1 MNKVLKGNL
10 IFLSFILLVTLI
22 FIERYNSENIL
33 LILSLIF
40 YLEII
45 FITREFLK
53 YINLGQAIKN
63 RSIFS
68 REHKNKNKFINKVLL
83 EEKLD
88 HISNVFTRFEFK
100 NNLEMWK
107 GEYTL
112 FLIDLRK
119 FSLINDALGRDKG
132 DEVLRE
138 FGNGLNNISKSL
150 ASKNLYGVY
159 GGEEF
164 LVAINSKNKE
174 DIIEVLNKLDNLK
187 KIRLNSLNKEIKMEF
202 NIGYSINLGN
212 KSFEEII
219 EEVFFAK
226 ERAKKEDFIY
236 AIEYTEELRSI
247 RKKNNLI
254 IRDIKDALINKK
266 LYTVYQPQIS
276 SLDDKI
282 KGYETLIRWNHETLG
297 SISASDIVKTL
308 EEIDAIK
315 DLDLYVFESTCE
327 FQSRLIQNN
336 IELQCSVNIS
346 INTLKHRGVGSN
358 LYKISKNY
366 NLKPENITLEIL
378 ENSDLEV
385 SGNAI
390 NEIIKLKKYGF
401 KISIDD
407 FGKGY
412 SSINR
417 VLKIPFDQIKIP
429 KDFISD
435 IPNSKYIAIINSIS
449 NFAKTLGAELVIEGV
464 ESKEYYDFFKLLDF
478 DVIQGFYFSKAL
490 NEKEFLEYVNNLGV
504 SVSI

>member
-10 IFLSFILLVTLI
+10 IFLSFILLVAL
-22 FIERYNSENIL
+22 FFMKKYNGENIL
-33 LILSLIF
+33 FALSLFF
-40 YLEII
+40 YVEII
-45 FITREFLK
+45 FLTIEFLK
-53 YINLGQAIKN
+53 YMNLGENAKGK
-63 RSIFS
+63 SIFN
-68 REHKNKNKFINKVLL
+68 RRYKNKFIKKALL

-88 HISNVFTRFEFK
+88 PISNIYTRFEFK
-100 NNLEMWK
+100 NNLKMWK
-107 GEYTL
+107 GPYTL

-138 FGNGLNNISKSL
+138 FGKGLIKVSKSL
-150 ASKNLYGVY
+150 SSKNLYGVY

-164 LVAINSKNKE
+164 LIAINSKDKG
-174 DIIEVLNKLDNLK
+174 DIRELLDKLDNFK
-187 KIRLNSLNKEIKMEF
+187 RIRLNSLNKEIDIEF
-202 NIGYSINLGN
+202 NIGYSINCGN

-226 ERAKKEDFIY
+226 ERAKKEAFSSS
-236 AIEYTEELRSI
+236 IEYTEELKGI

-254 IRDIKDALINKK
+254 KRDIKDALINKK

-276 SLDDKI
+276 SLDNKI
-282 KGYETLIRWNHETLG
+282 KGYETLIRWDHETLG
-297 SISASDIVKTL
+297 SISASDIVETL
-308 EEIDAIK
+308 EEIDSIK
-315 DLDLYVFESTCE
+315 DLDLYVFESTCK
-327 FQSRLIQNN
+327 FQSKLIQNN
-336 IELQCSVNIS
+336 IDLQCSVNIS

-358 LYKISKNY
+358 IYKISKKY
-366 NLKPENITLEIL
+366 NLKQENITLEIL
-378 ENSDLEV
+378 ENVDIEV

-390 NEIIKLKKYGF
+390 SEIIKLKKYGF

-435 IPNSKYIAIINSIS
+435 IPNNKYIAIINSIS

-464 ESKEYYDFFKLLDF
+464 ESKEYCDFFKLLDF

-504 SVSI
+504 SISI

>member
-10 IFLSFILLVTLI
+10 IFLSFILLVAL
-22 FIERYNSENIL
+22 FFMKKYNGENIL
-33 LILSLIF
+33 FALSLFF
-40 YLEII
+40 YVEII
-45 FITREFLK
+45 FLTIEFLK
-53 YINLGQAIKN
+53 YMNLDKN
-63 RSIFS
+63 VKGKSIFN
-68 REHKNKNKFINKVLL
+68 RKYKNKFIKKALL

-88 HISNVFTRFEFK
+88 PISNIYTRFEFK
-100 NNLEMWK
+100 NNLEIWK
-107 GEYTL
+107 GPYTL

-138 FGNGLNNISKSL
+138 FGKGLIKVSKSL
-150 ASKNLYGVY
+150 SSKNLYGVY

-164 LVAINSKNKE
+164 LIAINSNDKE
-174 DIIEVLNKLDNLK
+174 DIIELLDKLDNFK
-187 KIRLNSLNKEIKMEF
+187 RIRLNSLNKEIDIEF
-202 NIGYSINLGN
+202 NIGYSRNCGN

-226 ERAKKEDFIY
+226 ERAKKEAFSSS
-236 AIEYTEELRSI
+236 IEYTEELKGM

-254 IRDIKDALINKK
+254 KRDIKDALINKK

-276 SLDDKI
+276 SLDNKI
-282 KGYETLIRWNHETLG
+282 KGYETLIRWDHEILG
-297 SISASDIVKTL
+297 SISASDIVETL
-308 EEIDAIK
+308 EEIDSIK
-315 DLDLYVFESTCE
+315 DLDLYVFESTCK
-327 FQSRLIQNN
+327 FQSKLIQNN

-358 LYKISKNY
+358 IYKISKKY
-366 NLKPENITLEIL
+366 NLKQENITLEIL
-378 ENSDLEV
+378 ENVDIEV

-390 NEIIKLKKYGF
+390 SEIIKLKKYGF

-435 IPNSKYIAIINSIS
+435 IPNNKYIAIINSIS

-464 ESKEYYDFFKLLDF
+464 ESKEYCDFFKLLDF

-504 SVSI
+504 SISI

>member
-22 FIERYNSENIL
+22 FIERYNGENIL

-45 FITREFLK
+45 FITRKFLK

-88 HISNVFTRFEFK
+88 PLSNVFTRFEFK

-119 FSLINDALGRDKG
+119 FSLINDALGRGKG

-138 FGNGLNNISKSL
+138 FGKGLIKLSKSL

-164 LVAINSKNKE
+164 LVAINSRNKE

-236 AIEYTEELRSI
+236 AIEYAEELKGI

-254 IRDIKDALINKK
+254 IRDI
-266 LYTVYQPQIS
+266 
-276 SLDDKI
+276 
-282 KGYETLIRWNHETLG
+282 
-297 SISASDIVKTL
+297 SDIVKTL

-378 ENSDLEV
+378 ENAALEV

-504 SVSI
+504 SISI

>member
-10 IFLSFILLVTLI
+10 IFLSFILLVAL
-22 FIERYNSENIL
+22 FFMKKYNGENIL
-33 LILSLIF
+33 FALSLFF
-40 YLEII
+40 YVEII
-45 FITREFLK
+45 FLTIEFLK
-53 YINLGQAIKN
+53 YMNLDKN
-63 RSIFS
+63 VKGKSIFN
-68 REHKNKNKFINKVLL
+68 RKYKNKFIKKALL

-88 HISNVFTRFEFK
+88 PISNIYTRFEFK
-100 NNLEMWK
+100 NNLEIWK
-107 GEYTL
+107 GPYTL

-138 FGNGLNNISKSL
+138 FGKGLIKVSKSL
-150 ASKNLYGVY
+150 SSKNLYGVY

-164 LVAINSKNKE
+164 LIAINSKDKE
-174 DIIEVLNKLDNLK
+174 DIIELLDKLDNFK
-187 KIRLNSLNKEIKMEF
+187 RIRLNSLNKEIDIEF
-202 NIGYSINLGN
+202 NIGYSRNCGN

-226 ERAKKEDFIY
+226 ERAKKEAFSSS
-236 AIEYTEELRSI
+236 IEYTEELKGM

-254 IRDIKDALINKK
+254 KRDIKDALINKK

-276 SLDDKI
+276 SLDNKI
-282 KGYETLIRWNHETLG
+282 KGYETLIRWDHETLG
-297 SISASDIVKTL
+297 SISASDIVETL
-308 EEIDAIK
+308 EEIDSIK
-315 DLDLYVFESTCE
+315 DLDLYVFESTCK
-327 FQSRLIQNN
+327 FQSKLIQNN
-336 IELQCSVNIS
+336 IDLQCSVNIS

-358 LYKISKNY
+358 IYKISKKY
-366 NLKPENITLEIL
+366 NLKQENITLEIL
-378 ENSDLEV
+378 ENVDIEV

-390 NEIIKLKKYGF
+390 SEIIKLKKYGF

-435 IPNSKYIAIINSIS
+435 IPNNKYIAIINSIS

-464 ESKEYYDFFKLLDF
+464 ESKEYCDFFKLLDF

-504 SVSI
+504 SISI

>member
-1 MNKVLKGNL
+1 
-10 IFLSFILLVTLI
+10 
-22 FIERYNSENIL
+22 
-33 LILSLIF
+33 
-40 YLEII
+40 
-45 FITREFLK
+45 
-53 YINLGQAIKN
+53 
-63 RSIFS
+63 
-68 REHKNKNKFINKVLL
+68 
-83 EEKLD
+83 
-88 HISNVFTRFEFK
+88 
-100 NNLEMWK
+100 MWK
-107 GEYTL
+107 GPYTL

-138 FGNGLNNISKSL
+138 FGKGLIKVSKSL
-150 ASKNLYGVY
+150 SSKNLYGVY

-164 LVAINSKNKE
+164 LIAINSKDKE
-174 DIIEVLNKLDNLK
+174 DIIELLDKLDNFK
-187 KIRLNSLNKEIKMEF
+187 RIRLNSLNKEIDIEF
-202 NIGYSINLGN
+202 NIGYSINCGN

-226 ERAKKEDFIY
+226 ERAKKEAFSSS
-236 AIEYTEELRSI
+236 IEYTEELKDI

-254 IRDIKDALINKK
+254 KRDIKDALINKK

-276 SLDDKI
+276 SLDNKI
-282 KGYETLIRWNHETLG
+282 KGYETLIRWDHEILG
-297 SISASDIVKTL
+297 SISASDIVETL
-308 EEIDAIK
+308 EEIDSIK
-315 DLDLYVFESTCE
+315 DLDLYVFESTCK
-327 FQSRLIQNN
+327 FQSKLIQNN
-336 IELQCSVNIS
+336 IDLQCSVNIS

-358 LYKISKNY
+358 IYKISKKY
-366 NLKPENITLEIL
+366 NLKQENITLEIL
-378 ENSDLEV
+378 ENVDIEV
-385 SGNAI
+385 SVNAI
-390 NEIIKLKKYGF
+390 SEIIKLKKYGF

-435 IPNSKYIAIINSIS
+435 IPNNKYIAIINSIS

-464 ESKEYYDFFKLLDF
+464 ESKEYCDFFKLLDF

-504 SVSI
+504 SISI

>member
-10 IFLSFILLVTLI
+10 IFLSFILLVVL
-22 FIERYNSENIL
+22 FFMKKYNGENIL
-33 LILSLIF
+33 FALSLFF
-40 YLEII
+40 YVEII
-45 FITREFLK
+45 FLTIEFLK
-53 YINLGQAIKN
+53 YMNLDKN
-63 RSIFS
+63 AKGKSIFN
-68 REHKNKNKFINKVLL
+68 RKYKNKFIKKVLL

-88 HISNVFTRFEFK
+88 PISNIYTRFEFK
-100 NNLEMWK
+100 NNLKMWK
-107 GEYTL
+107 GPNTL

-119 FSLINDALGRDKG
+119 FNLINDALGRDKG

-138 FGNGLNNISKSL
+138 FGKGLIKVSKSL
-150 ASKNLYGVY
+150 SSKNLYGVY

-164 LVAINSKNKE
+164 LIAINSKDKE
-174 DIIEVLNKLDNLK
+174 DIIELLDKLDDFK
-187 KIRLNSLNKEIKMEF
+187 RIRLNSLNKEIDIEF
-202 NIGYSINLGN
+202 NIGYSINCGN

-219 EEVFFAK
+219 EEAFFAK
-226 ERAKKEDFIY
+226 ERAKKEAFSSS
-236 AIEYTEELRSI
+236 IEYTEELKGI

-254 IRDIKDALINKK
+254 KRDIKDALINKK

-276 SLDDKI
+276 SLDNKI
-282 KGYETLIRWNHETLG
+282 KGYETLIRWDHETLG
-297 SISASDIVKTL
+297 SISASDIVETL
-308 EEIDAIK
+308 EEIDSIK
-315 DLDLYVFESTCE
+315 DLDLYVFESTCK
-327 FQSRLIQNN
+327 FQSKLIQNN
-336 IELQCSVNIS
+336 IDLQCSVNIS

-358 LYKISKNY
+358 IYKISKKY
-366 NLKPENITLEIL
+366 NLKQENITLEIL
-378 ENSDLEV
+378 ENVDIEV

-390 NEIIKLKKYGF
+390 SEIIKLKKYGF

-435 IPNSKYIAIINSIS
+435 IPNNKYIAIINSIS

-464 ESKEYYDFFKLLDF
+464 ESKEYCDFFKLLDF

-504 SVSI
+504 SISI

>member
-10 IFLSFILLVTLI
+10 IFLSFILLVAL
-22 FIERYNSENIL
+22 FFMKKYNGENIL
-33 LILSLIF
+33 FALSLFFYVETIF
-40 YLEII
+40 LTI
-45 FITREFLK
+45 EFLK
-53 YINLGQAIKN
+53 YMNLGENAKGK
-63 RSIFS
+63 SIFN
-68 REHKNKNKFINKVLL
+68 RKYKNKFIKKVLL

-88 HISNVFTRFEFK
+88 PISNIYTRFEFK
-100 NNLEMWK
+100 NNLKMWK
-107 GEYTL
+107 GSYTL

-119 FSLINDALGRDKG
+119 FNLINDALGRDKG

-138 FGNGLNNISKSL
+138 FGKGLIKVSKSL
-150 ASKNLYGVY
+150 SSKNLYGVY

-164 LVAINSKNKE
+164 LIAINSKDKE
-174 DIIEVLNKLDNLK
+174 DIRELLDKLDNFK
-187 KIRLNSLNKEIKMEF
+187 RIRLNSLNKEIDVEF
-202 NIGYSINLGN
+202 NIGYSINCGN

-226 ERAKKEDFIY
+226 ERAKKEAFSSS
-236 AIEYTEELRSI
+236 IEYTEELKGI

-254 IRDIKDALINKK
+254 KRDIKDALINKK

-276 SLDDKI
+276 SLDNKI
-282 KGYETLIRWNHETLG
+282 KGYETLIRWDHETLG
-297 SISASDIVKTL
+297 SISASDIVETL
-308 EEIDAIK
+308 EEIDSIK
-315 DLDLYVFESTCE
+315 DLDLYVFESTCK
-327 FQSRLIQNN
+327 FQSKLIQNN
-336 IELQCSVNIS
+336 IDLQCSVNIS

-358 LYKISKNY
+358 IYKISKKY
-366 NLKPENITLEIL
+366 NLKQENITLEIL
-378 ENSDLEV
+378 ENVDIEV

-390 NEIIKLKKYGF
+390 SEIIKLKKYGF

-435 IPNSKYIAIINSIS
+435 IPNNKYIAIINSIS

-464 ESKEYYDFFKLLDF
+464 ESKEYCDFFKLLDF

-504 SVSI
+504 SISI

>member
-10 IFLSFILLVTLI
+10 IFLSFILLVALF
-22 FIERYNSENIL
+22 FIKKYNGENIL
-33 LILSLIF
+33 FALSLFF
-40 YLEII
+40 YVEII
-45 FITREFLK
+45 FLTIEFLK
-53 YINLGQAIKN
+53 YINLGKN
-63 RSIFS
+63 AKGKSIFN
-68 REHKNKNKFINKVLL
+68 RRYKNKFIKKVLL

-88 HISNVFTRFEFK
+88 PISNIYTRFEFK
-100 NNLEMWK
+100 NSLKIWK
-107 GEYTL
+107 GPYTL

-119 FSLINDALGRDKG
+119 FNLINDALGRDKG

-138 FGNGLNNISKSL
+138 FGKGLIKLSKSL
-150 ASKNLYGVY
+150 SSKNLYGVY

-164 LVAINSKNKE
+164 LIAINSKDKE
-174 DIIEVLNKLDNLK
+174 DIRELLDKLDNFK
-187 KIRLNSLNKEIKMEF
+187 RIRLNSLNKEIDVEF
-202 NIGYSINLGN
+202 NIGYSINCGN
-212 KSFEEII
+212 KSFEEIL

-226 ERAKKEDFIY
+226 ERAKKEAFSSS
-236 AIEYTEELRSI
+236 IEYTEELKGI

-254 IRDIKDALINKK
+254 KRDIKDALINKK

-276 SLDDKI
+276 SLDNKI
-282 KGYETLIRWNHETLG
+282 KGYETLIRWDHETLG
-297 SISASDIVKTL
+297 SISASDIVETL
-308 EEIDAIK
+308 EEIDSIK
-315 DLDLYVFESTCE
+315 DLDLYVFESTCK
-327 FQSRLIQNN
+327 FQSKLIQNN
-336 IELQCSVNIS
+336 IDLQCSVNIS

-358 LYKISKNY
+358 IYKISKKY
-366 NLKPENITLEIL
+366 NLKQENITLEIL
-378 ENSDLEV
+378 ENVDIEV

-390 NEIIKLKKYGF
+390 SEIIKLKKYGF

-435 IPNSKYIAIINSIS
+435 IPNNKYIAIINSIS

-464 ESKEYYDFFKLLDF
+464 ESKEYCDFFKLLDF

-504 SVSI
+504 SISI

>member
-10 IFLSFILLVTLI
+10 IFLSFILLVVL
-22 FIERYNSENIL
+22 FFMKKYNGENIL
-33 LILSLIF
+33 FALSLFF
-40 YLEII
+40 YVEII
-45 FITREFLK
+45 FLTIEFLK
-53 YINLGQAIKN
+53 YMNLGENAKGK
-63 RSIFS
+63 SIFN
-68 REHKNKNKFINKVLL
+68 RKYKNKFIKKVLL

-88 HISNVFTRFEFK
+88 PISNIYTRFEFK
-100 NNLEMWK
+100 NDLEMWK

-119 FSLINDALGRDKG
+119 FNLINDALGRDKG

-138 FGNGLNNISKSL
+138 FGKGLIKVSKSL
-150 ASKNLYGVY
+150 SSKNLYGVY

-164 LVAINSKNKE
+164 LIAINSKDKE
-174 DIIEVLNKLDNLK
+174 DIIELLDKIDNFK
-187 KIRLNSLNKEIKMEF
+187 RIRLNSLNKEIDIEF
-202 NIGYSINLGN
+202 NIGYSINCGN

-226 ERAKKEDFIY
+226 ERAKKEAFSSS
-236 AIEYTEELRSI
+236 IEYTEELKGI

-254 IRDIKDALINKK
+254 KRDIKDALINKK

-276 SLDDKI
+276 SLDNKI
-282 KGYETLIRWNHETLG
+282 KGYETLIRWDHETLG
-297 SISASDIVKTL
+297 SISASDIVETL
-308 EEIDAIK
+308 EEIDSIK
-315 DLDLYVFESTCE
+315 DLDLYVFESTCK
-327 FQSRLIQNN
+327 FQSKLIQNN
-336 IELQCSVNIS
+336 IDLQCSVNIS

-358 LYKISKNY
+358 IYKISKKY
-366 NLKPENITLEIL
+366 NLKQENITLEIL
-378 ENSDLEV
+378 ENVDIEV

-390 NEIIKLKKYGF
+390 SEIIKLKKYGF

-435 IPNSKYIAIINSIS
+435 IPNNKYIAIINSIS

-464 ESKEYYDFFKLLDF
+464 ESKEYCDVFKLLDF

-504 SVSI
+504 SISI

>member
-1 MNKVLKGNL
+1 MNKILKGNL
-10 IFLSFILLVTLI
+10 VFLSILLLLTLVFIKNYNKIILFIL
-22 FIERYNSENIL
+22 IL
-33 LILSLIF
+33 TF

-53 YINLGQAIKN
+53 YINLDEVTKEKKVSN
-63 RSIFS
+63 RGY
-68 REHKNKNKFINKVLL
+68 NKNKFIKKVFSG
-83 EEKLD
+83 EKLD
-88 HISNVFTRFEFK
+88 PLRNIYTRFEVK

-107 GEYTL
+107 GPYTL

-132 DEVLRE
+132 DEALRE
-138 FGNGLNNISKSL
+138 FGKVLSNISKILST
-150 ASKNLYGVY
+150 KNLYGVY
-159 GGEEF
+159 EGDEF
-164 LVAINSKNKE
+164 LIAINSNNKQ
-174 DIIEVLNKLDNLK
+174 DIIELLNKLEVLK
-187 KIRLNSLNKEIKMEF
+187 ELNLNSLNKQIEIGF

-226 ERAKKEDFIY
+226 EMAKKESFSSSM
-236 AIEYTEELRSI
+236 EYTETLKDI
-247 RKKNNLI
+247 RIKNNLI
-254 IRDIKDALINKK
+254 KKDIKDVLINKK
-266 LYTVYQPQIS
+266 LYTAYQPQIS
-276 SLDDKI
+276 SLDNKI
-282 KGYETLIRWNHETLG
+282 KGYETLIRWDHEILG
-297 SISASDIVKTL
+297 SIPASDIVKTL
-308 EEIDAIK
+308 EEIDSIK

-358 LYKISKNY
+358 LYKISKKY

-378 ENSDLEV
+378 ENADLEV

-478 DVIQGFYFSKAL
+478 DIIQGFYFSKAL

-504 SVSI
+504 SISI

>member
-10 IFLSFILLVTLI
+10 IFLSFILLVAL
-22 FIERYNSENIL
+22 FFMKKYNGENIL
-33 LILSLIF
+33 FALSLFF
-40 YLEII
+40 YVEII
-45 FITREFLK
+45 FLTIEFLK
-53 YINLGQAIKN
+53 YMNLDKN
-63 RSIFS
+63 VKGKSIFN
-68 REHKNKNKFINKVLL
+68 RKYKNKFIKKALL

-88 HISNVFTRFEFK
+88 PISNIYTRFEFK
-100 NNLEMWK
+100 NNLEIWK
-107 GEYTL
+107 GPYTL

-138 FGNGLNNISKSL
+138 FGKGLIKVSKSL
-150 ASKNLYGVY
+150 SSKNLYGVY

-164 LVAINSKNKE
+164 LIAINSKDKE
-174 DIIEVLNKLDNLK
+174 DIIELLDKLDNFK
-187 KIRLNSLNKEIKMEF
+187 RIRLNSLNKEIDIEF
-202 NIGYSINLGN
+202 NIGYSRNCGN

-226 ERAKKEDFIY
+226 ERAKKEAFSSS
-236 AIEYTEELRSI
+236 IEYTEELKGM

-254 IRDIKDALINKK
+254 KRDIKDALINKK

-276 SLDDKI
+276 SLDNKI
-282 KGYETLIRWNHETLG
+282 KGYETLIRWDHEILG
-297 SISASDIVKTL
+297 SISASDIVETL
-308 EEIDAIK
+308 EEIDSIK
-315 DLDLYVFESTCE
+315 DLDLYVFESTCK
-327 FQSRLIQNN
+327 FQSKLIQNN

-358 LYKISKNY
+358 IYKISKKY
-366 NLKPENITLEIL
+366 NLKQENITLEIL
-378 ENSDLEV
+378 ENVDIEV

-390 NEIIKLKKYGF
+390 SEIIKLKKYGF

-435 IPNSKYIAIINSIS
+435 IPNNKYIAIINSIS

-464 ESKEYYDFFKLLDF
+464 ESKEYCDFFKLLDF

-504 SVSI
+504 SISI

>member
-10 IFLSFILLVTLI
+10 IFLSFILLVAL
-22 FIERYNSENIL
+22 FFMKKYNGENIL
-33 LILSLIF
+33 FALSLFF
-40 YLEII
+40 YVEII
-45 FITREFLK
+45 FLTIEFFK
-53 YINLGQAIKN
+53 YMNLDKN
-63 RSIFS
+63 VKGKSIFN
-68 REHKNKNKFINKVLL
+68 RKYKNKFIKKVLL

-88 HISNVFTRFEFK
+88 PISNIYTRFEFK
-100 NNLEMWK
+100 NNLEIWK
-107 GEYTL
+107 GPYTL

-119 FSLINDALGRDKG
+119 FNLINDALGRDKG

-138 FGNGLNNISKSL
+138 FGKGLIKVSKSL
-150 ASKNLYGVY
+150 SSKNLYGVY

-164 LVAINSKNKE
+164 LIAINSKDKE
-174 DIIEVLNKLDNLK
+174 DIIELLDKLDNFK
-187 KIRLNSLNKEIKMEF
+187 RIRLNSLNKEIDIEF
-202 NIGYSINLGN
+202 NIGYSINCGN

-226 ERAKKEDFIY
+226 ERAKKEAFSSP
-236 AIEYTEELRSI
+236 IEYTEELKGI

-254 IRDIKDALINKK
+254 KRDIKYALINKK

-276 SLDDKI
+276 SLDNKI
-282 KGYETLIRWNHETLG
+282 KGYETLIRWDHETLG
-297 SISASDIVKTL
+297 SIPASDIVETL
-308 EEIDAIK
+308 EEIDSIK
-315 DLDLYVFESTCE
+315 DLDLYVFESTCK
-327 FQSRLIQNN
+327 FQSKLIENN
-336 IELQCSVNIS
+336 IDLQCSVNIS

-358 LYKISKNY
+358 IYKISKKY
-366 NLKPENITLEIL
+366 NLKQENITLEIL
-378 ENSDLEV
+378 ENVDIEF

-390 NEIIKLKKYGF
+390 SEIIKLKKYGF

-435 IPNSKYIAIINSIS
+435 IPNNKYIAIINSIS

-464 ESKEYYDFFKLLDF
+464 ESKEYCDFFKLLDF

-504 SVSI
+504 SISI